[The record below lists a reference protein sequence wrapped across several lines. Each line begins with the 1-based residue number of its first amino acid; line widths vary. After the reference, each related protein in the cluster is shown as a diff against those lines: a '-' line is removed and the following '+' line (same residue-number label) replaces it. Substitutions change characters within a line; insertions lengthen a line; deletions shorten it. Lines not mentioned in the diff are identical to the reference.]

1 MLKLRFMYKL
11 FDSFRSYLFNHS
23 SNFRLPVKMLFF
35 LAFIIGLTACNQA
48 PSTSEKQDQKPEVA
62 VNKTITMD
70 VEGMTCNGCETAIEN
85 SIKNIDGVGSV
96 KADHKKGLA
105 EIGYDSTKTGHSA
118 FVTAIESSGYK
129 YKKEEQPKP

>member
-1 MLKLRFMYKL
+1 MYKL

-23 SNFRLPVKMLFF
+23 SNLQYSMKMLLL
-35 LAFIIGLTACNQA
+35 LAVIFGFTACNQA
-48 PSTSEKQDQKPEVA
+48 SSTSEKQEQKHEIS

-96 KADHKKGLA
+96 KADHQRGMA
-105 EIGYDSTKTGHSA
+105 EIGYDSTTTDHSA

-129 YKKEEQPKP
+129 VKKEEQPKP